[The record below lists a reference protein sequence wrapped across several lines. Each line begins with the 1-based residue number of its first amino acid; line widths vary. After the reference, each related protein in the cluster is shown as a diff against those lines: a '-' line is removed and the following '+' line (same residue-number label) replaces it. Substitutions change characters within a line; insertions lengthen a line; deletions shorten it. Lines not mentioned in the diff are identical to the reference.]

1 MLIVYLVLAS
11 FIAFIGLLIFCMN
24 FFGGWASDEDGA
36 MIGAL
41 IFVGGWLWPIVLP
54 LAVFALLVAMIMHIC
69 IMFGLMKEPEWWP
82 TA

>member
-1 MLIVYLVLAS
+1 MLLAYIVPAGL
-11 FIAFIGLLIFCMN
+11 IAFIGLIVFCIN
-24 FFGGWASDEDGA
+24 FFDSWNSDGDGA

-41 IFVGGWLWPIVLP
+41 IFVSGWLWPIVLP
-54 LAVFALLVAMIMHIC
+54 LAALALLVAMIMHIC